1 MHDRRKME
9 KSKCI
14 TFDSVVSGARS
25 VFFLDCT
32 NMELVAFI
40 FRFVIVFF
48 LSLRS
53 ILLAIHLYPCGLW
66 LFMNAFIL
74 TLSNLMANA
83 VDKIDRVFVLINQ
96 KIVHYSVVRMCFC
109 IFLVHFF
116 LVISKVFI
124 CGNCNKIL
132 LLLLFTDRHGLH
144 WIFVSGSVYTSKFP

>member
-1 MHDRRKME
+1 
-9 KSKCI
+9 
-14 TFDSVVSGARS
+14 
-25 VFFLDCT
+25 
-32 NMELVAFI
+32 MELVAFI

-116 LVISKVFI
+116 SLVISKVFI
-124 CGNCNKIL
+124 CCNCNKN
-132 LLLLFTDRHGLH
+132 
-144 WIFVSGSVYTSKFP
+144 TSPLTFHRSSWSSLNIRLWFCVHFKISIETIELPFFSD